1 MKRYFRYGSLLSAIL
16 FIALFT
22 SETRAQMLQSDI
34 AVPYKSI
41 TPGVESTIERTRI
54 RVLVHIS
61 QARSD
66 LHRKDWAQ
74 ARRES
79 EEAVRLMYSIRDD
92 LSTATAKNLIRIA
105 RKHLEYEPSQQVL
118 SDDFPPIFTSLNEV
132 SVYLPTD
139 KALLHVGR
147 AERYLQS
154 DNKKQ
159 ADWELTQ
166 ADKSLIVIE
175 VELPLL
181 RSQQYV
187 TKAQGYLDA
196 KNAKKADEALQIAER
211 RAMALT
217 AAMNSP
223 LFLAKQNLWLA
234 FRNYST
240 ARGVETKTHLERAR
254 SYLGMTA
261 SGASTLEKEEADKL
275 AHEIADLEKKL
286 PDEGKATESA
296 LKMAFEKC
304 EALAERSAAYLS
316 ADLSK
321 AETTLG
327 GESNLIEAKLH
338 MAYAETYQVTTGE
351 PDKAVKELDMAH
363 YFLQKALASS
373 LAGPADRKIMV
384 DIDRLLLDL
393 KATPEKHG
401 TDVQERY
408 DMAVEQLNDLI
419 QEM

>member
-1 MKRYFRYGSLLSAIL
+1 LGRDGFGQCSGYGKTDPL
-16 FIALFT
+16 
-22 SETRAQMLQSDI
+22 
-34 AVPYKSI
+34 P
-41 TPGVESTIERTRI
+41 
-54 RVLVHIS
+54 
-61 QARSD
+61 ARHD
-66 LHRKDWAQ
+66 GGIYA
-74 ARRES
+74 
-79 EEAVRLMYSIRDD
+79 DD
-92 LSTATAKNLIRIA
+92 LTLQVDERPAAVARVDRRIGLEEVVIGTGADSPAGST
-105 RKHLEYEPSQQVL
+105 
-118 SDDFPPIFTSLNEV
+118 DDPLGDRLF
-132 SVYLPTD
+132 
-139 KALLHVGR
+139 
-147 AERYLQS
+147 
-154 DNKKQ
+154 Q